1 MTNKGRTLQAIAD
14 HGADVFYTGPFGKSP
29 KSIIKQRLTE
39 HSGEHGQD
47 HPRLK
52 RHNYPR

>member
-1 MTNKGRTLQAIAD
+1 MPNKIRTLQAIAD
-14 HGADVFYTGPFGKSP
+14 HGADVFYTGPFGKLP
-29 KSIIKQRLTE
+29 KSIIRQKLIL

-52 RHNYPR
+52 RHNDPR